1 MKSLTPRDSKAAPAE
16 GKSLVN
22 LLVKDSNL
30 FLFSYSIEKR
40 SLLFWSDNAEKVL
53 GVKDIAIARDAN
65 LFLRHVHPDDRF
77 ALLTELEEAFR
88 GQVPYRAT
96 YRWIR
101 PDTDETRWLHC
112 RAQMHE
118 MQNEKSL
125 DGIIMDLSEE
135 FTGEMS
141 RIAGPDSVQTLL
153 AALPTLVFTIDR
165 DLRVLRINR
174 SDGNSIFNF
183 GDDKF
188 RFNEVRIG
196 RPLFNSFGNQDL
208 RKEYEEICRSILDGK
223 IPHHSRR
230 IALEDTVF
238 ALEMAPLADKDA
250 IHGILLTVSDIS
262 TMVRLEREMA
272 TLQRAEGLR
281 LLAAGVAHN
290 FNNTLQ
296 GILGHASIL
305 ANHADNKIFVE
316 KAGVAITDLVH
327 RASELT
333 KQLLA
338 YQQDNLNESE
348 PLDVNTVVMSSINAV
363 EDLFNSGLKVTVT
376 FGNPDKVSAKRG
388 ALTEAI
394 IAIVKNAKEA
404 LTNDPRPSKSLAIKT
419 GQVQISDHEVSG
431 LSAGTYTKV
440 SISDSGTGME
450 SETLKRCFEPFFTT
464 KERDAAT
471 GVGIKPSGLGL
482 SKAFSNIRD
491 IGGAVSIESAKD
503 VGTTVAIYLP
513 VFGSQLEQ
521 VPKVTPIRR
530 KSPDILIVDDDHM
543 VLDTVQTLI
552 TDFGYVCVTADDAAK
567 AYNLLKQYGR
577 SIKLVFLDAMM
588 PTTDGATV
596 LRGLKKINS
605 NIKVIG
611 FSGATPQQTFPM
623 IKEGAL
629 QILQKPVGHEELR
642 RAIESAL
649 LSRSSTPAHA

>member
-1 MKSLTPRDSKAAPAE
+1 MKSLTPRDDKATPAE

-22 LLVKDSNL
+22 LLVKDSKL

-40 SLLFWSDNAEKVL
+40 SLLFWSDNAEQIL

-88 GQVPYRAT
+88 GEGPYRAT

-112 RAQMHE
+112 RASLHE
-118 MQNEKSL
+118 LQNEKTL

-141 RIAGPDSVQTLL
+141 RMAGPDSVQTLL

-174 SDGNSIFNF
+174 ADGNSIFNF
-183 GDDKF
+183 GDEKF
-188 RFNEVRIG
+188 RFNDVRIG

-208 RKEYEEICRSILDGK
+208 RKEYEEICRTILDGK
-223 IPHHSRR
+223 LPHHSRR

-262 TMVRLEREMA
+262 TMVKLEREMA

-296 GILGHASIL
+296 GILGHAAIL
-305 ANHADNKIFVE
+305 SNHSDNKIFVE
-316 KAGVAITDLVH
+316 KAGLAISDLVH

-338 YQQDNLNESE
+338 YQHDNTIESE
-348 PLDVNTVVMSSINAV
+348 SLDVNTVVMTSINAV
-363 EDLFNSGLKVTVT
+363 EDLFNSGMKVAVT

-388 ALTEAI
+388 PLTEAI
-394 IAIVKNAKEA
+394 VAIVKNAKEA

-419 GQVQISDHEVSG
+419 GQVQIGDYEVSG
-431 LSAGTYTKV
+431 LPAGTYTKI

-491 IGGAVSIESAKD
+491 IGGTVSIESAKE

-513 VFGSQLEQ
+513 VSPQLGSET
-521 VPKVTPIRR
+521 PKVTPIRR
-530 KSPDILIVDDDHM
+530 RSPDILIIDDDHM

-552 TDFGYVCVTADDAAK
+552 TDLGYTCVTADDAAK
-567 AYNLLKQYGR
+567 AYNLLKQFGR
-577 SIKLVFLDAMM
+577 SIKLVLLDAMM

-596 LRGLKKINS
+596 LRGLKRINS

-611 FSGATPQQTFPM
+611 FSGATPQQTAPM
-623 IKEGAL
+623 IREGAL
-629 QILQKPVGHEELR
+629 QILQKPVGHEELKH
-642 RAIESAL
+642 AIEKV
-649 LSRSSTPAHA
+649 LSSSSPSSAHA